1 MNRDMSQNID
11 ILIVEPGKAPRP
23 AQIADTLEALEEA
36 LGGAVQVGCFLPQR
50 VLLVSRENTDGL
62 VPNRCMP
69 GKKGCISGTF
79 LLCGIPE
86 EGSRFASLTSRQ
98 QTEFQEVFA
107 KPGEFMMVGSTACT
121 DPDDV
126 ADAVYGL
133 WDSLQDG
140 ETVVLTKWGGAG
152 QAPSHGRNRMQQA

>member
-1 MNRDMSQNID
+1 MSSDMNKNID

-23 AQIADTLEALEEA
+23 AQIPDTLEALEEA

-107 KPGEFMMVGSTACT
+107 EPGEFMMVGSTACT

-133 WDSLQDG
+133 WDSLRDG
-140 ETVVLTKWGGAG
+140 ETVVLTKWGGRG
-152 QAPSHGRNRMQQA
+152 RVLSHNRNRLQQA